1 MSAAATNE
9 GLERAALG
17 SLVEGVNGRLPEVVS
32 RAYESPL
39 YRDLWRAA
47 GVRPGGVHGL
57 ADLPLLPLLT
67 RERLFEVTRS
77 RRSAVACGP
86 VAQWFAGSSAA
97 NAYEWFPY
105 GIDDFLGI
113 APLLA
118 RMARVVGLRAGD
130 IVLAVKDTAPRID
143 ATIPYLW
150 TRSEDHGLP
159 RVEWI
164 TGSLDWY
171 DSIGMTWIDFVQKR
185 RPTVLFTSTENAL
198 ALADKIGRDL
208 GMRAADVLTKT
219 RIGVFYGGSPGASR
233 DTLAEAYSL
242 ESFEVYSPTEHTAF
256 CTECPAHEGIHLWMD
271 TCIPEVVPTDGAEAV
286 PIWETAPGTTGELV
300 ITTFARCLPLVRFRT
315 GESIRVEGIDPCAC
329 GRTHPRVSRLR
340 RGQPA

>member
-1 MSAAATNE
+1 MSAAETNE
-9 GLERAALG
+9 EFERAALG
-17 SLVEGVNGRLPEVVS
+17 SLVEAVNSRLPEVVS

-47 GVRPGGVHGL
+47 GVHPGRVHGL
-57 ADLPLLPLLT
+57 ADLHLVPLLT

-86 VAQWFAGSSAA
+86 VAQWFAGSSRA
-97 NAYEWFPY
+97 NAYEWFPH

-118 RMARVVGLRAGD
+118 RMARVVGMRAGD
-130 IVLAVKDTAPRID
+130 IVLAVKDTSPRID

-164 TGSLDWY
+164 SGSLDWY

-198 ALADKIGRDL
+198 ALADKIRRDL
-208 GMRAADVLTKT
+208 GVRAADVLTKT
-219 RIGVFYGGSPGASR
+219 RIGVFYGGSPSASR

-242 ESFEVYSPTEHTAF
+242 ESFEVYSPTEHMAL

-271 TCIPEVVPTDGAEAV
+271 ACIPEVVPADGAEAV
-286 PIWETAPGTTGELV
+286 PVWETTPGTTGELV
-300 ITTFARCLPLVRFRT
+300 LTTFARCLPLVRFRT
-315 GESIRVEGIDPCAC
+315 GELIRVEGIDACAC
-329 GRTHPRVSRLR
+329 GRTHPRISRVR
-340 RGQPA
+340 RGPA